1 MKVLFL
7 LLNLPDLDRDNNLY
21 GDLALEFVRN
31 GHEVY
36 VATLL
41 EARRRMR
48 THETV
53 GKGLKVLHVRS
64 ADLFNVGFLRK
75 GLALMGLQWS
85 FKRAIRRHWR
95 GLAPDLVVYPTPPI
109 SFLRVIR
116 WLRRRTGCR
125 TYLILRDIFP
135 QNAVDV
141 GIMGRG
147 LVHAYFRRMEKRLY
161 AVSDR
166 IGCMSPKN
174 IEYVLAHNRIEARKV
189 GSLPNWRRV
198 RDVPAPA
205 GRDLKREMGLGRG
218 LVAVFGG
225 VVGIAQELEFL
236 LDLARSYK
244 DASGISFLIIGDGNR
259 WSRIEGIVRRDG
271 LGNVIMR
278 KRVPSEDFAALL
290 RQCDI
295 GLVNLDRRFTIPN
308 FPSKVLDYFEAGLP
322 VLAAVDGATD
332 FGRFLDETGAGL
344 HCLTGDLEAYRR
356 SFERLVS
363 DPELRARLGA
373 NGRRYLEAH
382 LTVEGAYRTIEA
394 AMGGTA

>member
-7 LLNLPDLDRDNNLY
+7 LLNLPDLERDNNLY
-21 GDLALEFVRN
+21 GDLAVEFARN

-41 EARRRMR
+41 EARRRLR
-48 THETV
+48 THQSEV
-53 GKGLKVLHVRS
+53 KGLKVLHVRN
-64 ADLFNVGFLRK
+64 ADLFNVGFVRK
-75 GLALMGLQWS
+75 GLALMSLQWS
-85 FKRAIRRHWR
+85 FKRAIRKQW
-95 GLAPDLVVYPTPPI
+95 GSLAPDLVLYPTPPI

-116 WLRRRTGCR
+116 WLRKRTGCK

-135 QNAVDV
+135 QNAVDL
-141 GIMGRG
+141 GLMGRG
-147 LVHAYFRRMEKRLY
+147 PVHAYFRLMEKRLY

-174 IEYVLAHNRIEARKV
+174 VAYVLAHNRIDPGKV
-189 GSLPNWRRV
+189 GLLPNWRRIRNAV
-198 RDVPAPA
+198 VPE
-205 GRDLKREMGLGRG
+205 GRDLRRELGLGRG

-236 LDLARSYK
+236 LDLARCYRQ
-244 DASGISFLIIGDGNR
+244 AEGISFLIIGDGNR

-271 LGNVIMR
+271 LRNVILR
-278 KRVPSEDFAALL
+278 KKVPSDDFAALL

-322 VLAAVDGATD
+322 VLASVDGATD
-332 FGRFLDETGAGL
+332 FGRFLEDAQAGL
-344 HCLTGDLEAYRR
+344 QCRTGDLEAYRR
-356 SFERLVS
+356 SFDRLAA
-363 DPELRARLGA
+363 DPELRSRLGA
-373 NGRRYLEAH
+373 NGRKYLEAH
-382 LTVEGAYRTIEA
+382 LTVDGAYRTIE
-394 AMGGTA
+394 TAWN